1 MNLLLVMMSLL
12 SAVALT
18 ATAVS
23 LFALQRA
30 CRLVREAH
38 HSRGPVHATD
48 NPELQSLRDS
58 VQLLAAQVQEIPKSS
73 ATLPEPGAA
82 RPGMNLTKRSQAL
95 RMHRRGENLE
105 QIATAL
111 AVPRQEVDLL
121 IKVHRIVMSN
131 V

>member
-12 SAVALT
+12 SALTLT

-30 CRLVREAH
+30 CRLVREADRRREPA
-38 HSRGPVHATD
+38 SAADTL
-48 NPELQSLRDS
+48 ELQSLRDS
-58 VQLLAAQVQEIPKSS
+58 VQVLATQVQELPKSS
-73 ATLPEPGAA
+73 APLPEPGPT

-95 RMHRRGENLE
+95 RMHRRGENVE